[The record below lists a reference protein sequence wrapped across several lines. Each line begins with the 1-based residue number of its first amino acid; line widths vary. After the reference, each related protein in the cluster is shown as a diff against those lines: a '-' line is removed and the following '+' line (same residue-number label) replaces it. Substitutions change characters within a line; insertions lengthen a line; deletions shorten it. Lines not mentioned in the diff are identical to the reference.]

1 MQSSSGILVF
11 YVEHIFLVFSVIVRI
26 FCQIKDF
33 ILEILYVNRRI
44 KIGDGGIVLQ
54 VYCFQNDLVLSNDV
68 VFIIGVDGYVFV
80 VEVIV
85 VCRKIDVVEME
96 QLQVQIEVLNYN
108 IDRVYRIDILIIV
121 FVYEN
126 DILNELIYFHVI
138 VVILQ
143 EVISYH
149 NYNVIKI
156 SNVKGYINILN

>member
-1 MQSSSGILVF
+1 M
-11 YVEHIFLVFSVIVRI
+11 
-26 FCQIKDF
+26 
-33 ILEILYVNRRI
+33 NRRI